1 MQQANS
7 HSEKQTRTSQVIL
20 AAFLLL
26 VVVIS
31 FCLAAATADRALKRG
46 DDRLMQLFD
55 SGVYLNSARTIIAV
69 DAENE
74 TNKKAR
80 LKELADMLIL
90 DGPVLPSITAKA
102 LLLARELHISE
113 LSAVALLESFI
124 QAILSGLV
132 LALSW
137 RVTGNKFLA
146 LTAGL
151 LWAIYPPAV
160 IATQRLATESL
171 SAALLLAALICFDW
185 TLSPSKRKYRH
196 VIAFA
201 LAAIFFA
208 LLLLTKPVLMFALL
222 LPLMFVCL
230 CLPGKQ
236 AINGLLIFA
245 TVTVISM
252 TPFWSFTQEAT
263 GKICFL
269 PQRIPTFNALV
280 GNNLV
285 TDGLQGLPQGPVTE
299 KIARSPSI
307 ASIELA
313 LFIEDPIAHTDLNI
327 RKLPRIFAEPWNDF
341 RRAAILPNAQSIRL
355 AHQIL
360 GAFEL
365 AAVVFAFAVTILT
378 LKKCVANRFKRN
390 SGLQQAI
397 ETEQSYRD
405 TQGISLIFL
414 ALCGHLV
421 YLAFEGI
428 PRYGFTAAPLLLILA
443 IWLIKQTMDAP
454 VIKSAALNLAVPAI
468 LLGLL
473 ANFGRLQVCLNTLGS
488 PTISCLLLIAAY
500 FVLCMWLMLGLYKV
514 SQSYSPLGDKQ
525 LMKAVIALSVLL
537 FTVTVALSINRERIN
552 SDLKAKVSAP
562 AIAIREV
569 DLSESNSA
577 KTDKKSGW
585 ALLLIDSNKEIQQA
599 EISIN
604 GHKLQESA
612 RSVYHYYQSKY
623 DLLTFLEELAAD
635 IKVKPE
641 DVRQWRA
648 VPIPLDYLRLR
659 GKNTITVS
667 PLSGKALTIY
677 GDYAELESN
686 VLPTFEHL
694 SHSRIFADASCL
706 DWRPRIKFLTN
717 CPSQSYIESN
727 HSKERKPG
735 NLDLCSAPGVQ
746 KGRLRLLLAIG
757 PDDDEPSL
765 ANTSTTKSPDSN
777 SLKFKKADL
786 ANKGVAQ
793 NTTTANISFDQ
804 SCRAKYALNTSPKT
818 THVLVELKGKARLLA
833 GDPKQAVVRI
843 NLHGTEIQNDA
854 ATKYGAKNSQD
865 FYDCKGQPKPESMC
879 LPEAMQLLTLNQDK
893 SVEVKVRAIYPLNV
907 VRYRGDHLTIEL
919 MPLPAGTPVTLEQ
932 AELSVQEIAWPD
944 LGRVP
949 TAVY

>member
-7 HSEKQTRTSQVIL
+7 HSEKQTRASQGIL
-20 AAFLLL
+20 AVFLLL

-31 FCLAAATADRALKRG
+31 FCLAAATADRALKHG
-46 DDRLMQLFD
+46 DDRIMQLFD
-55 SGVYLNSARTIIAV
+55 SGVYLNSAKTINAV

-74 TNKKAR
+74 THKKAR
-80 LKELADMLIL
+80 QKELADMLIL
-90 DGPVLPSITAKA
+90 DGPVLPCITAKA
-102 LLLARELHISE
+102 LLLAKQLQTPE

-132 LALSW
+132 FALSW

-160 IATQRLATESL
+160 IATQRLATETL

-185 TLSPSKRKYRH
+185 TLPPSKGKYRY
-196 VIAFA
+196 VIAFV

-208 LLLLTKPVLMFALL
+208 LLLLTKPVLMFSLL
-222 LPLMFVCL
+222 LPLMFVFL

-245 TVTVISM
+245 SVTAISM
-252 TPFWSFTQEAT
+252 TPFWIFTHQAT

-299 KIARSPSI
+299 KIARSQSI

-313 LFIEDPIAHTDLNI
+313 LFMEDPIAHSDLNI

-365 AAVVFAFAVTILT
+365 AAIVFAFAVTIIT
-378 LKKCVANRFKRN
+378 LRKCVVKRFKRN
-390 SGLQQAI
+390 SELQQTI
-397 ETEQSYRD
+397 ETEQKYRD
-405 TQGISLIFL
+405 TLGISLISL
-414 ALCGHLV
+414 ALCGHAV

-443 IWLIKQTMDAP
+443 IWLIKQTICAP
-454 VIKSAALNLAVPAI
+454 GIKSAALNLAVPAI

-473 ANFGRLQVCLNTLGS
+473 ANFGRLQVCLNALGS
-488 PTISCLLLIAAY
+488 PTIACLLLLSAY
-500 FVLCMWLMLGLYKV
+500 FALFIWLMVGLYRV
-514 SQSYSPLGDKQ
+514 SQSYSPLGGKQ

-537 FTVTVALSINRERIN
+537 FTVTIALSINRERIN
-552 SDLKAKVSAP
+552 SDLIANVAAP

-569 DLSESNSA
+569 DLRELDLSESNSA
-577 KTDKKSGW
+577 KKDKRSGW
-585 ALLLIDSNKEIQQA
+585 ALLLIDSDKEIVHA
-599 EISIN
+599 EISVN
-604 GHKLQESA
+604 GHKLQDSA
-612 RSVYHYYQSKY
+612 KSIYHYYQKKY

-635 IKVKPE
+635 IKVNPE

-648 VPIPLDYLRLR
+648 VPIPLHYLKLN

-686 VLPTFEHL
+686 LLPTFEHL

-706 DWRPRIKFLTN
+706 DWRPRTKFLTN
-717 CPSQSYIESN
+717 CTSRSLIESN
-727 HSKERKPG
+727 QPKEQKPD

-746 KGRLRLLLAIG
+746 KGRLRLLLAVG
-757 PDDDEPSL
+757 LNDDEPSL
-765 ANTSTTKSPDSN
+765 ANTSTTKSPALS
-777 SLKFKKADL
+777 SP
-786 ANKGVAQ
+786 
-793 NTTTANISFDQ
+793 NISFDQ
-804 SCRAKYALNTSPKT
+804 SCRAEYPLNTSPKT
-818 THVLVELKGKARLLA
+818 THVLVEFKGKARLLA

-843 NLHGTEIQNDA
+843 NLHGSESKKDA

-865 FYDCKGQPKPESMC
+865 FYDCKGQPKPVSIGF
-879 LPEAMQLLTLNQDK
+879 PEAMQLLTLNKDK
-893 SVEVKVRAIYPLNV
+893 SVEVKVKAMYPLNV

-919 MPLPAGTPVTLEQ
+919 LPLPSGTPATLEE
-932 AELSVQEIAWPD
+932 AELSVREIAWPD
-944 LGRVP
+944 LGRDP